1 MEKTIAAISTAPAP
15 GGIGIVRISGGEAFA
30 VAEKVFRG
38 VSGKKLS
45 QMKGY
50 TAQLG
55 GAYTPAGEKLDD
67 VVALVYRG
75 PKSYTGE
82 DVVELSCH
90 GGLYMTKRLLQL
102 VLDAGAAPAG
112 PGEFTRRAFLNG
124 KMDLAQAEA
133 VMGLISA
140 SGEQARKAA
149 LAGSTGVLS
158 RKIESIKQGLL
169 EQAAHLAA
177 WADFPEEDVPQVEEA
192 ALLEGI
198 RQGEKALEELLQGF
212 DRGRMYREGLVTV
225 IAGRPNAGK
234 STLMNLLSGCQRS
247 IVTQYAGTTRD
258 VVEETVMVAG
268 VPLRLADTAG
278 IRDTDD
284 PVESIGVQAA
294 RQRLETA
301 QLVLAVFDSSQALE
315 KEDWELMDA
324 LEKVP
329 AIAIVNKSDLPTR
342 MDVEAIQR
350 RFEKTVSLSA
360 ATGEGLAALEQALSE
375 ILDTKDFHP
384 QEGVLFTQRQ
394 RRDAQTALD
403 SLREGE
409 QALVLGL
416 TLDAVTVCVE
426 DALHALAAL
435 TGEQV
440 SEEIVD
446 RVFEEFC
453 VGK

>member
-1 MEKTIAAISTAPAP
+1 MEKTIAAVSTAPAP
-15 GGIGIVRISGGEAFA
+15 GGIGIVRISGEEALA
-30 VAEKVFRG
+30 VADQVFRG

-45 QMKGY
+45 QMRGY

-55 GAYTPAGEKLDD
+55 GAFTPAGERLDD
-67 VVALVYRG
+67 VVALVYRS

-90 GGLYMTKRLLQL
+90 GGLYVTKRLLQL
-102 VLDAGAAPAG
+102 VLDAGASPAG

-149 LAGSTGVLS
+149 LAGSSGVLS
-158 RKIESIKQGLL
+158 QRIAAIKGELM

-177 WADFPEEDVPQVEEA
+177 WADFPEEDVPEVEESQ
-192 ALLEGI
+192 LLEGI
-198 RQGEKALEELLQGF
+198 RRGEAALSQLLEGF
-212 DRGRMYREGLVTV
+212 ERGRMYREGLVTV

-258 VVEETVMVAG
+258 VVEETVMLAG

-278 IRDTDD
+278 LRDTDD
-284 PVESIGVQAA
+284 PVESIGVRAA

-315 KEDWELMDA
+315 KEDRELMDA
-324 LEKVP
+324 LEGVP
-329 AIAIVNKSDLPTR
+329 SIAIVNKTDLPSQIA
-342 MDVEAIQR
+342 VEEIQA
-350 RFEKTVSLSA
+350 RFEKTVFLSA
-360 ATGEGLAALEQALSE
+360 ATGEGLEDLEQALSE
-375 ILDTKDFHP
+375 ILDTKEFHP

-394 RRDAQTALD
+394 RADAQTALD

-409 QALVLGL
+409 QALLGGL

-426 DALHALAAL
+426 NALTALSAL
-435 TGEQV
+435 TGEHV

>member
-1 MEKTIAAISTAPAP
+1 MEKTIAAVSTAPAP
-15 GGIGIVRISGGEAFA
+15 GGIGIVRISGEEALA
-30 VAEKVFRG
+30 VADQVFRG

-45 QMKGY
+45 QMRGY

-55 GAYTPAGEKLDD
+55 VAFTPDGERLDD
-67 VVALVYRG
+67 VVALVYRS

-90 GGLYMTKRLLQL
+90 GGLYVTKRLLQL
-102 VLDAGAAPAG
+102 VLDAGASPAG

-149 LAGSTGVLS
+149 LAGSSGVLS
-158 RKIESIKQGLL
+158 QRIAAIKGELM

-177 WADFPEEDVPQVEEA
+177 WADFPEEDVPEVEESQ
-192 ALLEGI
+192 LLEGI
-198 RQGEKALEELLQGF
+198 RRGEAALSQLLEGF
-212 DRGRMYREGLVTV
+212 ERGRMYREGLVTV

-258 VVEETVMVAG
+258 VVEETVMLAG

-278 IRDTDD
+278 LRDTDD
-284 PVESIGVQAA
+284 PVESIGVRAA

-315 KEDWELMDA
+315 KEDRELMDA
-324 LEKVP
+324 LEGVP
-329 AIAIVNKSDLPTR
+329 SIAIVNKTDLPSQIA
-342 MDVEAIQR
+342 VEEIQA
-350 RFEKTVSLSA
+350 RFEKTVFLSA
-360 ATGEGLAALEQALSE
+360 ATGEGLEDLEQALSE
-375 ILDTKDFHP
+375 ILDTKEFHP

-394 RRDAQTALD
+394 RADAQTALD

-409 QALVLGL
+409 QALLGGL

-426 DALHALAAL
+426 NALTALSAL
-435 TGEQV
+435 TGEHV